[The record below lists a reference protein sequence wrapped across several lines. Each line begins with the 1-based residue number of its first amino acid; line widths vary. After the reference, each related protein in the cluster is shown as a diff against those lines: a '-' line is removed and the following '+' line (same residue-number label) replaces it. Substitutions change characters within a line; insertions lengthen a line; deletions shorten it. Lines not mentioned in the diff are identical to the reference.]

1 MGHTKCFMNTFKI
14 GDRVSI
20 GSLETGVIVAPIEG
34 TRTYHVK
41 LDINSEI
48 IEVTSGDL
56 VLIED

>member
-34 TRTYHVK
+34 TRTYRVK

-48 IEVTSGDL
+48 IEVTS
-56 VLIED
+56 